1 MNSTLSITLAVVSM
15 LALCAAP
22 IAAAPQPASSAAVD
36 DAGGVSGQIV
46 QTPLEAALDQAL
58 TDTCDDSFGIEVPLV
73 QCTVEDCIQLCDA
86 EGADTIGPI
95 ASRMYC
101 VCICCNG

>member
-1 MNSTLSITLAVVSM
+1 MKRTLSTTLAVVSV

-22 IAAAPQPASSAAVD
+22 GAAAVQPAAPPAVD

-46 QTPLEAALDQAL
+46 RTPLEATLDQAL
-58 TDTCDDSFGIEVPLV
+58 TDTCNDSFGIEVPLI
-73 QCTVEDCIQLCDA
+73 QCTVEDCIQLCAA

-95 ASRMYC
+95 GSRMYC
-101 VCICCNG
+101 VCICCDG